1 MFSFSQP
8 RECLFFAY
16 PVDLHIMSAVL
27 LGKRCVGGVQDG
39 QNRIALSDERDF
51 ERLLESAL
59 PLVRPL
65 VRHIKRSL
73 PRNIEADE
81 LENIAVA
88 SLLAAVR
95 DYRASQDGN
104 FVGYAAT
111 RIRSG
116 ILEELRRTD

>member
-1 MFSFSQP
+1 MNL
-8 RECLFFAY
+8 R
-16 PVDLHIMSAVL
+16 I
-27 LGKRCVGGVQDG
+27 LGKRWVGGLQDG

-65 VRHIKRSL
+65 VRHMKRSL
-73 PRNIEADE
+73 PRNFEADE

-104 FVGYAAT
+104 FVSYATT
-111 RIRSG
+111 RIRGG
-116 ILEELRRTD
+116 ILDELRRTD

>member
-1 MFSFSQP
+1 
-8 RECLFFAY
+8 
-16 PVDLHIMSAVL
+16 MSAL
-27 LGKRCVGGVQDG
+27 LLDKRRADGDQDV

-59 PLVRPL
+59 PLVRP
-65 VRHIKRSL
+65 IKRSL